1 MQAMTAA
8 PTTNDWQVLLAQG
21 LATLGEHASAPTL
34 AAFDTYCALLHKWSR
49 AYNLTAVTEPFA
61 MLRQHFL
68 DSASVL
74 PHLAG
79 PRVLDV
85 GTGAGFPGLVIA
97 LLRPDWHVTVV
108 DSVAK
113 KTRFCTQVAHAL
125 GLTNVSVLHARVE
138 AEIRGESFD
147 DIVSRA
153 FASLGQFV
161 DLSARH
167 LSAKGRLVAMKGKV
181 SDTEL
186 AAVAAFRPR
195 VVPLVV
201 PGLEVTRHAV
211 IMQPESSHQ

>member
-113 KTRFCTQVAHAL
+113 KTRL
-125 GLTNVSVLHARVE
+125 SVS
-138 AEIRGESFD
+138 
-147 DIVSRA
+147 
-153 FASLGQFV
+153 
-161 DLSARH
+161 
-167 LSAKGRLVAMKGKV
+167 
-181 SDTEL
+181 
-186 AAVAAFRPR
+186 
-195 VVPLVV
+195 
-201 PGLEVTRHAV
+201 
-211 IMQPESSHQ
+211 